1 MHHTF
6 SILLYLDCIQEK
18 YTHLSCYRFWSNNR
32 FDIPNRRVYTYRLYL
47 YIVSC
52 PLYTYISTWRMPEP
66 FFFSLGND
74 IFCKVWEEPLKPDSV
89 STSSR
94 LVSKFK
100 ITKSI
105 LILSFFLEKHLE
117 GRSSYKSSFFFFFW
131 LLIWENSHNKLLT
144 KKKHSCRGLIFFF
157 FFLVEKQDIQY
168 YLNQVSLI
176 GLKYMEN
183 KWWNILHLHNTIWK
197 INWQSS
203 QTLIIYS
210 FILWF
215 FYRDLWSLGFRIM
228 LIWVQRIMPKRVSD
242 QFVC

>member
-18 YTHLSCYRFWSNNR
+18 YTQLSCNRFWSNNR
-32 FDIPNRRVYTYRLYL
+32 FDIPNRRVYSYRLYL

-89 STSSR
+89 STSSW
-94 LVSKFK
+94 LAYYHASLSQFK
-100 ITKSI
+100 IKRSI

-117 GRSSYKSSFFFFFW
+117 GRSSYKSSFFGFCFLDCWFGKI
-131 LLIWENSHNKLLT
+131 LIINCLWT
-144 KKKHSCRGLIFFF
+144 R
-157 FFLVEKQDIQY
+157 
-168 YLNQVSLI
+168 
-176 GLKYMEN
+176 
-183 KWWNILHLHNTIWK
+183 NILAVDWLVLYVQEEWGVS
-197 INWQSS
+197 WSF
-203 QTLIIYS
+203 YS
-210 FILWF
+210 YIVIFI
-215 FYRDLWSLGFRIM
+215 RDLWSLGFRIM

-242 QFVC
+242 QLVC

>member
-18 YTHLSCYRFWSNNR
+18 YTHLFCYRFWSNNR
-32 FDIPNRRVYTYRLYL
+32 FDIPNRRLYL

-52 PLYTYISTWRMPEP
+52 PLYTYISTWRLPEP

-89 STSSR
+89 STSSW

-117 GRSSYKSSFFFFFW
+117 GRSSYKSSFFFYFFFFIFL

-144 KKKHSCRGLIFFF
+144 KKKHSCRGLIF
-157 FFLVEKQDIQY
+157 
-168 YLNQVSLI
+168 
-176 GLKYMEN
+176 
-183 KWWNILHLHNTIWK
+183 HLFSMYFKPIRLT
-197 INWQSS
+197 
-203 QTLIIYS
+203 
-210 FILWF
+210 WF
-215 FYRDLWSLGFRIM
+215 
-228 LIWVQRIMPKRVSD
+228 K
-242 QFVC
+242 